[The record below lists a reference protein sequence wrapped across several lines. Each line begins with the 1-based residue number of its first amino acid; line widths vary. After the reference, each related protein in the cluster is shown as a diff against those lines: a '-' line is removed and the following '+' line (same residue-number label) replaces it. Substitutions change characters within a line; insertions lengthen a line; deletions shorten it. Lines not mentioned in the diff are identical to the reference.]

1 MMEKIKEQI
10 IDRFIEYSR
19 AIYSIISDMGVFYI
33 SWVENSIKSKDILEK
48 KAIKLK
54 FDIEESVVI
63 KNQIIKEF
71 SEAFS
76 IGAEDWAILI
86 QKMDSLANLA
96 SKFVSLLEYI
106 DLSDLNTEMKDSY
119 HNSIKKILEMV
130 NLLKGAIKLLR
141 DNPKKVIYNINKIHE
156 LGNSTDL
163 ILNDF
168 LHYLYKDKYLK
179 IRNLLVIRDNIKTLE
194 QFVDKIYHIAEIIRV
209 LRYE

>member
-1 MMEKIKEQI
+1 MMEKMKEQI
-10 IDRFIEYSR
+10 NDRFIEYSR

-33 SWVENSIKSKDILEK
+33 TWIENSIKSKDILEK

-63 KNQIIKEF
+63 KNQIIKDF
-71 SEAFS
+71 SEVFS
-76 IGAEDWAILI
+76 LGAEDWVILI

-96 SKFVSLLEYI
+96 SKFINLLEYI
-106 DLSDLNTEMKDSY
+106 DLSDLNAEMKDNY

-141 DNPKKVIYNINKIHE
+141 DNPNKVIYNINEIHE

-168 LHYLYKDKYLK
+168 LHYLYKDKHLK

>member
-141 DNPKKVIYNINKIHE
+141 DNPNKVIYNINEIHE